1 MRTITAA
8 VDPAAISKVSRL
20 FDASDRQ
27 IIDEMLQNARRAGA
41 TRVDV
46 EIADGQVTITD
57 DGRGIADPQTLL
69 AFGKSGWNQ
78 GVCSS
83 EDPAGMG
90 FFSLARRNAAV
101 DSRPAGG
108 DAWRVDLEPEHF
120 TGRKPAQVRAGA
132 DAPAPHGTRVTF
144 SRRRHE
150 RDIAGEIANAAIHCP
165 VAVTVGG
172 KSVEHEDFLQH
183 AVRVSEYEGVRIGVF
198 HGTDKRD
205 PKARS
210 FPNTGRINFHG
221 VAVACPELPKVVP
234 VSERGG
240 RIAKAWRTAVDVKD
254 CPQLELVLPT
264 RHKAVDNEFLHTLA
278 GACRRAIYHAI
289 VEDGRD
295 IRLARVDQLEALVD
309 EIPMPEPP
317 AELKPWEP
325 ARREDEYTG
334 ANWSAAGT
342 RSVYGPGD
350 STPLVMDA
358 CPEYAT
364 AQVAGRALERAGM
377 LGRVFV
383 PISAYSGYRWYEEL
397 DRITG
402 ISVTATRDGGTER
415 LLGDEPDGADDH
427 AGEVVRAERIT
438 VTLHVANRCSG
449 AKRDIELQTDVS
461 FTGDDPDHH
470 DQIGIVLT
478 TDAEVGAEE
487 LAELMMNAFFSPSLD
502 AEGDSFKSQ
511 KEFHEAEYARIATEA
526 TASAAEAREQYL
538 ETLAWSGILPPL
550 RPGESITIERDAAN
564 RTEIRVTLPDAGETG

>member
-1 MRTITAA
+1 MRTISAA
-8 VDPAAISKVSRL
+8 IDPAAISKVSRF

-46 EIADGQVTITD
+46 EIADDQVTMTD

-78 GVCSS
+78 GVRSS

-108 DAWRVDLEPEHF
+108 DAWRTDLEPDHF
-120 TGRKPAQVRAGA
+120 TGRKPAQVHPEA

-165 VAVTVGG
+165 LAVTVDG

-183 AVRVSEYEGVRIGVF
+183 AVRISEYEDVRIGVF
-198 HGTDKRD
+198 HGADKRD

-210 FPNTGRINFHG
+210 FPNIGRINFHG
-221 VAVACPELPKVVP
+221 LAVACPELPKVVP

-240 RIAKAWRTAVDVKD
+240 GIAKAWSTAVDVKD

-295 IRLARVDQLEALVD
+295 IRLACVDQLEALVD

-317 AELKPWEP
+317 AQLTPWEP
-325 ARREDEYTG
+325 ASREEEYTG
-334 ANWSAAGT
+334 ANWSATGT

-350 STPLVMDA
+350 RTPLVMDA
-358 CPEYAT
+358 CPRVRDRTGRRPRPRARRDARPRVRADLRVHRLRLVRGTRPDHRHQRDRHQGRQHREAARQRARRRRRPRGRDRPRGADHGDAAPSPTAARERSAT
-364 AQVAGRALERAGM
+364 SSCRPTSRSPGTI
-377 LGRVFV
+377 
-383 PISAYSGYRWYEEL
+383 P
-397 DRITG
+397 
-402 ISVTATRDGGTER
+402 TATT
-415 LLGDEPDGADDH
+415 
-427 AGEVVRAERIT
+427 T
-438 VTLHVANRCSG
+438 SG
-449 AKRDIELQTDVS
+449 S
-461 FTGDDPDHH
+461 C
-470 DQIGIVLT
+470 
-478 TDAEVGAEE
+478 
-487 LAELMMNAFFSPSLD
+487 
-502 AEGDSFKSQ
+502 
-511 KEFHEAEYARIATEA
+511 
-526 TASAAEAREQYL
+526 
-538 ETLAWSGILPPL
+538 
-550 RPGESITIERDAAN
+550 
-564 RTEIRVTLPDAGETG
+564 